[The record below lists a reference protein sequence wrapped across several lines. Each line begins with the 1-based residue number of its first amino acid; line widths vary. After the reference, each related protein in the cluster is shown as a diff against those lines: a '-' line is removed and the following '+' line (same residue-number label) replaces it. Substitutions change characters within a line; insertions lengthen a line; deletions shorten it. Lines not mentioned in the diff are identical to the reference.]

1 MEKINRAFLLN
12 CFIFTTTYYLM
23 INYILSFLLLP
34 IFFSLCVIIE
44 QIQSISAQ
52 SPTIQ
57 IFPECGALSDHKIFF
72 TVNGFNPNGNVHWE
86 FIDSK
91 GKIDSYGY
99 FETDEFGGFEEYI
112 IAEVIKP
119 DIYTLRFFDDK
130 NNNFLKDFNGSEVI
144 INYQIPCAN
153 PIF

>member
-1 MEKINRAFLLN
+1 
-12 CFIFTTTYYLM
+12 M
-23 INYILSFLLLP
+23 INSSVLLSLVFFNDIFFYLYIKAEIIPIVAEPLP
-34 IFFSLCVIIE
+34 IVK
-44 QIQSISAQ
+44 
-52 SPTIQ
+52 
-57 IFPECGALSDHKIFF
+57 IFPDCGALSDHKIFF
-72 TVNGFNPNGNVHWE
+72 TVNGFSPNGNVHWE

-91 GKIDSYGY
+91 GNIDSYGY

-144 INYQIPCAN
+144 INYQVPCAN

>member
-1 MEKINRAFLLN
+1 
-12 CFIFTTTYYLM
+12 M
-23 INYILSFLLLP
+23 INSSVLLSLPLVFLTISFFIYSIKTEIIP
-34 IFFSLCVIIE
+34 IVAE
-44 QIQSISAQ
+44 
-52 SPTIQ
+52 SPIVK
-57 IFPECGALSDHKIFF
+57 IFPDCGALSDHKIFF
-72 TVNGFNPNGNVHWE
+72 TVNGFSPNGNVHWE

-91 GKIDSYGY
+91 GNIDSYGY

-112 IAEVIKP
+112 IVEVIKP

-144 INYQIPCAN
+144 INYQVPCAN

>member
-1 MEKINRAFLLN
+1 
-12 CFIFTTTYYLM
+12 M
-23 INYILSFLLLP
+23 INSIVLLSLVFLTISFFIYSIKAEIIP
-34 IFFSLCVIIE
+34 IVAEPPIVK
-44 QIQSISAQ
+44 
-52 SPTIQ
+52 
-57 IFPECGALSDHKIFF
+57 IFPDCGALSDHKIFF
-72 TVNGFNPNGNVHWE
+72 TVIGFSPNGNVHWE

-91 GKIDSYGY
+91 GNIDSYGY

-130 NNNFLKDFNGSEVI
+130 NNNFLKDFNGAEVI

>member
-1 MEKINRAFLLN
+1 M
-12 CFIFTTTYYLM
+12 YLKLK
-23 INYILSFLLLP
+23 YR
-34 IFFSLCVIIE
+34 
-44 QIQSISAQ
+44 ISARYLIIYYNFW
-52 SPTIQ
+52 SV
-57 IFPECGALSDHKIFF
+57 KIFF
-72 TVNGFNPNGNVHWE
+72 TVNGFSPNGNVHWE

-91 GKIDSYGY
+91 GNIDSYGY

-144 INYQIPCAN
+144 INYQVPCAN

>member
-1 MEKINRAFLLN
+1 
-12 CFIFTTTYYLM
+12 M
-23 INYILSFLLLP
+23 IIYILLLLSLVSLTISFFIYDIKVEIVP
-34 IFFSLCVIIE
+34 IVAE
-44 QIQSISAQ
+44 
-52 SPTIQ
+52 SPIVK
-57 IFPECGALSDHKIFF
+57 IFPDCGALSNHKIFF
-72 TVNGFNPNGNVHWE
+72 EVTGFSPNGNVHWE

-91 GKIDSYGY
+91 ANIDSYGY

-112 IAEVIKP
+112 IAEVTKP
-119 DIYTLRFFDDK
+119 DIYILRFFDDK